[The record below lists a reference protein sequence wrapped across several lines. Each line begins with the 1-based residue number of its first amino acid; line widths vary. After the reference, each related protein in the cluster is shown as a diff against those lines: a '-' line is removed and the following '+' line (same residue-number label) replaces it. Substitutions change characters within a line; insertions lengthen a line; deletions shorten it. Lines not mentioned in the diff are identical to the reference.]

1 MSNPVM
7 SYSVAL
13 ALIACTNLFEFIN
26 GDNYWHFQSLAFSEK
41 LSKNELKAMVSNHCV
56 TINLLHIVAYNAV
69 ALASYCVSPK
79 GLDNVELIIL
89 GVMLL
94 GCVKYYLYNRVLKQ
108 VIDTRCSVSSNS
120 RILCNSLN
128 WAEMITMIIAIL
140 LVIFR

>member
-1 MSNPVM
+1 MINPLM

-41 LSKNELKAMVSNHCV
+41 LSKKELKAMVSNHCV
-56 TINLLHIVAYNAV
+56 TINLLHMVAYNAV
-69 ALASYCVSPK
+69 ALASYCVSSK
-79 GLDNVELIIL
+79 GLENVELIIL

-94 GCVKYYLYNRVLKQ
+94 GGIKYYLYNRVLKQ
-108 VIDTRCSVSSNS
+108 VIDTRCSISSNS

-128 WAEMITMIIAIL
+128 WAEMITMVIAIL

>member
-1 MSNPVM
+1 MSNPVI

-26 GDNYWHFQSLAFSEK
+26 NGDYWRFQSLAFSEK
-41 LSKNELKAMVSNHCV
+41 LSKKELKAMVSSHCV

-69 ALASYCVSPK
+69 ALASYCVSSK

-89 GVMLL
+89 GVMIL
-94 GCVKYYLYNRVLKQ
+94 GCFKYYLYNRVLKQ
-108 VIDTRCSVSSNS
+108 VIDTRCSISSNS

-128 WAEMITMIIAIL
+128 WAEMIIMIIAIL

>member
-13 ALIACTNLFEFIN
+13 ALIAFTNLFEFIN

-41 LSKNELKAMVSNHCV
+41 LSKKELKAMVSNRCV
-56 TINLLHIVAYNAV
+56 TINLSHMVAYNAV
-69 ALASYCVSPK
+69 ALASYCVSSK

-89 GVMLL
+89 GVMIL
-94 GCVKYYLYNRVLKQ
+94 GCFKYYLYNRVLKQ
-108 VIDTRCSVSSNS
+108 VIDTRCSISSNS

-128 WAEMITMIIAIL
+128 WAEMITMVIAIL

>member
-1 MSNPVM
+1 MSNPVI

-13 ALIACTNLFEFIN
+13 ALIAFTNLFEFIN

-41 LSKNELKAMVSNHCV
+41 LSKKELKTMVSNRCV
-56 TINLLHIVAYNAV
+56 TINLLHMVAYNAV
-69 ALASYCVSPK
+69 ALASYCVSSR

-89 GVMLL
+89 GVMIL

-108 VIDTRCSVSSNS
+108 VIDTRCSISSNS

-128 WAEMITMIIAIL
+128 WAEMITMVIAIL

>member
-1 MSNPVM
+1 MSNPVI

-13 ALIACTNLFEFIN
+13 ALIAFTNLFEFIN

-41 LSKNELKAMVSNHCV
+41 LSKKELKTMVSNRCV
-56 TINLLHIVAYNAV
+56 TINLLHMVAYNAV
-69 ALASYCVSPK
+69 ALASYCVSSR

-89 GVMLL
+89 GVMIL

-108 VIDTRCSVSSNS
+108 VIDTRCSIGSNS

-128 WAEMITMIIAIL
+128 WAEMITMVIAIL

>member
-1 MSNPVM
+1 MNNPVM

-13 ALIACTNLFEFIN
+13 ALIAFTNLFEFIK

-41 LSKNELKAMVSNHCV
+41 LSKKELKTMVSNRCV
-56 TINLLHIVAYNAV
+56 TINLLHMVAYNAV
-69 ALASYCVSPK
+69 ALASYRVSSK

-89 GVMLL
+89 GVMIL
-94 GCVKYYLYNRVLKQ
+94 GCFKYYLYNRVLKR
-108 VIDTRCSVSSNS
+108 VIDTRCNISSNS

-140 LVIFR
+140 LVIFS

>member
-1 MSNPVM
+1 M

-41 LSKNELKAMVSNHCV
+41 LSKKELKAMVSNHCV

-69 ALASYCVSPK
+69 ALASYCVIPK

-94 GCVKYYLYNRVLKQ
+94 GSVKYYLYNRVLKQ
-108 VIDTRCSVSSNS
+108 VVDTRCSISSNS
-120 RILCNSLN
+120 RLLCNSLN
-128 WAEMITMIIAIL
+128 WAEIIAMIIAIS

>member
-13 ALIACTNLFEFIN
+13 ALITCTNLFEFIN

-41 LSKNELKAMVSNHCV
+41 LSKKELKAMVSNHCV
-56 TINLLHIVAYNAV
+56 TINLLHIVAYNAI

-79 GLDNVELIIL
+79 GLDNVQLIIL

-108 VIDTRCSVSSNS
+108 VIDTRCSISSNS
-120 RILCNSLN
+120 MILCNSLN
-128 WAEMITMIIAIL
+128 WAEIITMIIAIL
-140 LVIFR
+140 LVIFH